1 MSLQQYNSRF
11 QSDLET
17 TNEAQKQLE
26 VEKATI
32 VVNLSNVRG
41 HNKALQDQLAS
52 LRASQDERLLGK
64 KKFYQMNSKAF
75 GKN

>member
-1 MSLQQYNSRF
+1 M
-11 QSDLET
+11 
-17 TNEAQKQLE
+17 E